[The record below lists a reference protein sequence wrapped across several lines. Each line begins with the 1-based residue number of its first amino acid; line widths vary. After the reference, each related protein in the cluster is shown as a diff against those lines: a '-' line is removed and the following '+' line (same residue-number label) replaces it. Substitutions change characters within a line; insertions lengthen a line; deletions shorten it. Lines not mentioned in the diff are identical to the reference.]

1 MERLELTLRI
11 TLDRAGV
18 RRRLKEP
25 VESDTA
31 FFILG
36 MVHAL
41 LTSKY
46 GGEHCT
52 VEMESATGL
61 HPDFVRSMNS
71 FARRH
76 KAALDALE
84 TYGEVFVEDRD
95 LLEVF
100 QALHD
105 VVVTPVG
112 HRWRIVI
119 DVPPIDPTTGQVLK
133 RLN

>member
-1 MERLELTLRI
+1 MDQRLELTLRV

-18 RRRLKEP
+18 RKRLKKP

-46 GGEHCT
+46 GVEHCT

-61 HPDFVRSMNS
+61 DSEFVRSMNS

-76 KAALDALE
+76 KAAMDALE
-84 TYGEVFVEDRD
+84 SCGEVWVEDQE
-95 LLEVF
+95 LLEVI
-100 QALHD
+100 QLLHD
-105 VVVTPVG
+105 VVVTPVDG
-112 HRWRIVI
+112 RWHV
-119 DVPPIDPTTGQVLK
+119 VPQLHILGETNRRPV
-133 RLN
+133 N

>member
-1 MERLELTLRI
+1 MERLEVTLRI

-18 RRRLKEP
+18 RRRRKEP

-46 GGEHCT
+46 GDDHCT

-61 HPDFVRSMNS
+61 DPTFVRSMNS

-84 TYGEVFVEDRD
+84 NHGEVYVEDRD

-105 VVVTPVG
+105 VVITPVG
-112 HRWRIVI
+112 HRWRIMI
-119 DVPPIDPTTGQVLK
+119 DVPPIDPVTGQVIR

>member
-1 MERLELTLRI
+1 MEKLEVTLRI
-11 TLDRAGV
+11 TLDRTGV
-18 RRRLKEP
+18 RRRRKQP

-46 GGEHCT
+46 GDEHCT
-52 VEMESATGL
+52 VEMDSATGL
-61 HPDFVRSMNS
+61 DPAFVRSMNS

-84 TYGEVFVEDRD
+84 TYGEVYVEDRD

-100 QALHD
+100 QALHA
-105 VVVTPVG
+105 VVITQIG
-112 HRWRIVI
+112 QGWRIVV
-119 DVPPIDPTTGQVLK
+119 DVPPIDPITGQVIR

>member
-1 MERLELTLRI
+1 MDRLEVTLRI
-11 TLDRAGV
+11 RLDRAGV
-18 RRRLKEP
+18 RRRLKEA

-46 GGEHCT
+46 GDEHCT

-61 HPDFVRSMNS
+61 DPAFVRSMNS

-84 TYGEVFVEDRD
+84 TYGEVYVEDRD

-105 VVVTPVG
+105 VVITPVG
-112 HRWRIVI
+112 HRWRIVA
-119 DVPPIDPTTGQVLK
+119 DEPPVDPATGQSV
-133 RLN
+133 RRVN

>member
-1 MERLELTLRI
+1 M
-11 TLDRAGV
+11 
-18 RRRLKEP
+18 KEP
-25 VESDTA
+25 VDSDTA

-46 GGEHCT
+46 GDEACT

-61 HPDFVRSMNS
+61 DPAFVRSMNS

-84 TYGEVFVEDRD
+84 TNGEVYVEDRD

-105 VVVTPVG
+105 VIITQVG

-119 DVPPIDPTTGQVLK
+119 DEPEFDPETGRTIRRV
-133 RLN
+133 N

>member
-1 MERLELTLRI
+1 MEKLEISLRI
-11 TLDRAGV
+11 KLDRAGV
-18 RRRLKEP
+18 RKRLKET

-46 GGEHCT
+46 GDEHCT
-52 VEMESATGL
+52 VEMEAATGL
-61 HPDFVRSMNS
+61 NPEFVRSMNS

-105 VVVTPVG
+105 VVITPVG
-112 HRWRIVI
+112 HRWRIVV
-119 DVPPIDPTTGQVLK
+119 DEPPVDPVTGQVVK

>member
-1 MERLELTLRI
+1 MDRRLELTLRV

-18 RRRLKEP
+18 RKRLKKP

-46 GGEHCT
+46 GDEYCT

-61 HPDFVRSMNS
+61 DAEFVRSMNS

-76 KAALDALE
+76 KAAMDALE
-84 TYGEVFVEDRD
+84 TYGEVWVEDQE
-95 LLEVF
+95 LLEVL
-100 QALHD
+100 QLLHN
-105 VVVTPVG
+105 VVVTQVDGRWHVVPHITVLGETNRRPV
-112 HRWRIVI
+112 
-119 DVPPIDPTTGQVLK
+119 
-133 RLN
+133 N